1 MNKSEINITVNRNI
15 KPAVS
20 KNWLENVTR
29 QVLEAECVEQP
40 VEMGLVITDGKTV
53 QKLNRIY
60 RSRDEATDVLSFQV
74 ASNADQKSD
83 EPFVNAPDGV
93 RHLGEVIISYPQA
106 LKQAQQQGQSVVREL
121 ALLIVHGMLHLL
133 NYDHELPAEAR
144 GMRRRESEIL
154 RLLKS
159 K

>member
-1 MNKSEINITVNRNI
+1 MNKIEINITVNRNI

>member
-1 MNKSEINITVNRNI
+1 MNKIEINITVNRNI

-121 ALLIVHGMLHLL
+121 ALLIVHGTLHLL
-133 NYDHELPAEAR
+133 NYDHELPAKAR
-144 GMRRRESEIL
+144 RMKHRESEIL

>member
-1 MNKSEINITVNRNI
+1 MNKIEINITVNRNI

-74 ASNADQKSD
+74 ASDADQKSD

>member
-1 MNKSEINITVNRNI
+1 MNKIEINITVNRNI
-15 KPAVS
+15 KSAVS